1 MSRQAFTYIVK
12 THDGEDHFDNSLLL
26 LSSNGK
32 TSKLVTMDRKEKCM
46 ETSMSLYDVASL
58 SNVPSLSTAV
68 LNAMISLSNL
78 SGLIAIF
85 SLTAFFNFLYSSP
98 E

>member
-1 MSRQAFTYIVK
+1 
-12 THDGEDHFDNSLLL
+12 
-26 LSSNGK
+26 
-32 TSKLVTMDRKEKCM
+32 
-46 ETSMSLYDVASL
+46 
-58 SNVPSLSTAV
+58 
-68 LNAMISLSNL
+68 MISLSNL